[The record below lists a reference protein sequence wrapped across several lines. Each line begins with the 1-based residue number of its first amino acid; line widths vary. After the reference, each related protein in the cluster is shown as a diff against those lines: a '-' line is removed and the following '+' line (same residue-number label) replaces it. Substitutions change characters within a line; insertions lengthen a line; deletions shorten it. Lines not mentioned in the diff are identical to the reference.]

1 MRQVSPCPVC
11 RCDWGRI
18 LENAAPPHRVVRCPG
33 CGLVYV
39 DPVPAPAVL
48 QYHYGKAYY
57 AEWISS
63 QKNGRER
70 MWAQR
75 MNLIER
81 ISAGPGRLLDVGC
94 GDGAFL
100 DHAIRRG
107 WAVDGTEVS
116 TWAADH
122 ASRRLGR
129 AIFHGEIWDTGF
141 PAQRYD
147 VVTLWHVLEH
157 VWAPLRV
164 LEEARRVM
172 KPSGRLV
179 VAVPNVDDRI
189 MQTAYRIVRR
199 RRPRLFSL
207 EDKELHLF
215 HFSVPS
221 LRRLLGRSGFT
232 SIEAGPDFG
241 IVERSK
247 RVLNTAAVAVS
258 RCFNRHWYN
267 SILMIAKPA

>member
-1 MRQVSPCPVC
+1 MQMPSCPIC
-11 RCDWGRI
+11 RWDSGRI
-18 LENAAPPHRVVRCPG
+18 LEQAEPPHRVVRCSG
-33 CGLVYV
+33 CGLVFV
-39 DPVPAPAVL
+39 DPAPDPAAL
-48 QYHYGKAYY
+48 HRHYDREYY
-57 AEWISS
+57 AEWIED
-63 QKNGRER
+63 QKTRRDR

-75 MNLIER
+75 MDIIER
-81 ISAGPGRLLDVGC
+81 LAGPGRMLDVGC

-100 DHAIRRG
+100 DHAQRRG
-107 WAVDGTEVS
+107 WTADGTEVS
-116 TWAADH
+116 AWAADH
-122 ASRRLGR
+122 ASRRSAR
-129 AIFHGEIWDTGF
+129 TIFRGEIWETGL

-157 VWAPLRV
+157 VRTPLRV
-164 LEEARRVM
+164 LEEVRRVM

-189 MQTAYRIVRR
+189 MQAAYCIVKR

-215 HFSVPS
+215 HFSASS
-221 LRRLLGRSGFT
+221 LERLLGRAGFVCV
-232 SIEAGPDFG
+232 EVGPDFG

-247 RVLNTAAVAVS
+247 RLINGVAVAAS

-267 SILMIAKPA
+267 SILMVAKQS

>member
-1 MRQVSPCPVC
+1 
-11 RCDWGRI
+11 
-18 LENAAPPHRVVRCPG
+18 
-33 CGLVYV
+33 
-39 DPVPAPAVL
+39 
-48 QYHYGKAYY
+48 
-57 AEWISS
+57 
-63 QKNGRER
+63 
-70 MWAQR
+70 

-81 ISAGPGRLLDVGC
+81 ITGPGCLLDVGC

-100 DHAIRRG
+100 DLATKRG

-116 TWAADH
+116 AWAADH

-129 AIFHGEIWDTGF
+129 AIIHGEIWDAGF

-157 VWAPLRV
+157 AWAPLRV
-164 LEEARRVM
+164 LEEVWRVI

-199 RRPRLFSL
+199 RRPHLFSL

-215 HFSVPS
+215 HFSVSS
-221 LRRLLGRSGFT
+221 LKQLLGRAGFA

-247 RVLNTAAVAVS
+247 LAINAAAVAVS